1 MLIPT
6 CFLLCGGAISAQ
18 PQGFHRP
25 ARSAQRVVVTPEG
38 AFYSGRARPMRPHGP
53 LPLQT
58 AGTLWT
64 HTDGG
69 LVWIG
74 NALALGN
81 HGSEVFCEYDLNNER
96 AELFSAFDSDPP
108 TALWSDLSAQ
118 GSDDHHV
125 ASAETSDVQVA
136 LHTFNQG
143 QPGASCV
150 LSKYSSLSS
159 VPDWTYTFPIA
170 PNGGTNVGISRDG
183 QTIVA
188 AASDL
193 SNSNVEIAVFGP
205 GSNVPVSYT
214 TYPLG
219 GTNNCIRGFDL
230 SADGSTLYFSSAG
243 TPVAAN
249 IFDVASATVVFNTLI
264 NASFD
269 SHGISGDG
277 SVFAFGN
284 FGLLQV
290 WQKVAGYYINTLTH
304 FVPGANYCG
313 YLDVSDDGSTVACGF
328 TFYIGYQQV
337 EIDAIDVPTMSVT
350 MSDVFS
356 SANPLLQNIVSGVSV
371 SADGQRFAI
380 GLWGDGSGPLAEA
393 RLYSKNQNAPLATIN
408 LNGSVFGLQ
417 ISADGQRA
425 AFGSKAVH
433 ANQLGNGGRISL
445 LGDSTPF
452 THFCCRRRF
461 ARDGLSVRQQRA
473 DRPRLRE
480 FVHDRRRAAHGAG
493 SGQPRQRGPDRE
505 RRARERALD
514 GVPGQ
519 RRQLERRRLRR
530 RRALRRRHA
539 QAALP
544 EERGRR
550 DSDRAGAGR
559 SRAPGAVGSQGR
571 SDHARP
577 DAQLPGVLPR
587 SGRGLLLRAGQCL
600 ERDERGAGE
609 LVSGAYFPASAI
621 FRAPANQ
628 AA

>member
-1 MLIPT
+1 MLIPI
-6 CFLLCGGAISAQ
+6 CFLVLAAGISAQ
-18 PQGFHRP
+18 PLPAGRP

-38 AFYSGRARPMRPHGP
+38 AFYSGRARPLRPHGP

-249 IFDVASATVVFNTLI
+249 IFDVPSATVVFNTLI

-290 WQKVAGYYINTLTH
+290 WQKVAGYYINTITH

-371 SADGQRFAI
+371 SADGQRFAV

-408 LNGSVFGLQ
+408 LTGSVFGLQ

-452 THFCCRRRF
+452 THFC
-461 ARDGLSVRQQRA
+461 AGDGSLATACPCANSGLIGRGCENSSTTGGALLTAQGAVSPDSVVLTASGELASALSMVFQ
-473 DRPRLRE
+473 
-480 FVHDRRRAAHGAG
+480 G
-493 SGQPRQRGPDRE
+493 SVDNSNGVVFG
-505 RRARERALD
+505 D
-514 GVPGQ
+514 GVRCAGGTLKRLYLKSAVGGTVIAPAPGDPALQAQSAAKGDPITPGQ
-519 RRQLERRRLRR
+519 T
-530 RRALRRRHA
+530 
-539 QAALP
+539 
-544 EERGRR
+544 
-550 DSDRAGAGR
+550 R
-559 SRAPGAVGSQGR
+559 SYQVYYHDPVVGFCSAPGNAWNVTNAVR
-571 SDHARP
+571 
-577 DAQLPGVLPR
+577 
-587 SGRGLLLRAGQCL
+587 
-600 ERDERGAGE
+600 
-609 LVSGAYFPASAI
+609 VSW
-621 FRAPANQ
+621 
-628 AA
+628 